1 MSGWSAIHIA
11 ADSESV
17 EMVAWLLNNG
27 AMVDAETLG
36 VPHPGRTALHLA
48 VSKRSSAGPE
58 MVKELLK
65 GGARPTVQTRQGGNT
80 PLHYAIDGRSVEIV
94 KALLD
99 AGADPNV
106 ANSSGLTPLHK
117 AAAIPGLELVVE
129 TLLQGGASP
138 DKKTSVGAV
147 SAARSLSSLKASR
160 ALWETYYAVNTSH
173 TALHI
178 ATKARDTERTVETL
192 LKGGADATLQDS
204 SGRTPL
210 HIAVVRMEPEVVTK
224 MLIESGCNVNAR
236 DRDEKTPLM
245 VLMTAISLQA
255 SLQPQ
260 LVKDFQASRER
271 LIDVLLS
278 AGADPFAEGKDKESP
293 LSCAKQAN
301 LSWAL
306 DRLTNRTVGNSSMEA
321 NNASVG
327 YTSQKDA
334 TETETSKRETEE
346 KPGFLQT
353 QASRWLPRRSKS

>member
-17 EMVAWLLNNG
+17 EMVAWLLKNG

-48 VSKRSSAGPE
+48 VSKRSTAGPE

-80 PLHYAIDGRSVEIV
+80 PLHYAIDGRSVEVV
-94 KALLD
+94 KALLN

-106 ANSSGLTPLHK
+106 TSSSGLTPLHK
-117 AAAIPGLELVVE
+117 AAAIPGLEDIVE
-129 TLLQGGASP
+129 ALLQGGANP
-138 DKKTSVGAV
+138 NKKTSVGAV
-147 SAARSLSSLKASR
+147 SAARGLSSLRASK

-192 LKGGADATLQDS
+192 LKSGADVNLQDS

-210 HIAVVRMEPEVVTK
+210 HIAVVRMEPELITN
-224 MLIESGCNVNAR
+224 MLIESGSNVNAR
-236 DRDEKTPLM
+236 DMDEKTPLM
-245 VLMTAISLQA
+245 VLLTAIALQA

-260 LVKDFQASRER
+260 IVKEGQASRER
-271 LIDVLLS
+271 MIEILMS
-278 AGADPFAEGKDKESP
+278 AGADPFAEGKDKQSP
-293 LSCAKQAN
+293 VSCAKQAN

-306 DRLTNRTVGNSSMEA
+306 DRLTKEVAGKDGLKA
-321 NNASVG
+321 NDVSES
-327 YTSQKDA
+327 TLQTDA
-334 TETETSKRETEE
+334 AKIESTKRETEG
-346 KPGFLQT
+346 KAGFIQT
-353 QASRWLPRRSKS
+353 QASRWLPKRSKS